1 MLPPCSSFHLLSSV
15 FSSSLSPPTS
25 LPLPLSPSLFYSL
38 PTSPCVPQAIQGLNG
53 MQLGDKK
60 LIVQRA
66 SVGASK
72 IITGDGTD
80 IPPQLLPAI
89 PNVPLPINIPGLQV
103 CY

>member
-1 MLPPCSSFHLLSSV
+1 
-15 FSSSLSPPTS
+15 
-25 LPLPLSPSLFYSL
+25 
-38 PTSPCVPQAIQGLNG
+38 

-72 IITGDGTD
+72 VITGEGADMSMFM
-80 IPPQLLPAI
+80 PSI

-103 CY
+103 SGKTLQRCPFSLSRKTANVLKKMSFKLLKQCLFLSLSFPLMFLYKTAKF